1 MTIIPDRTALRMV
14 RSLPLGAF
22 APALA
27 GWNMR
32 CRVIDS
38 NQFGLSS
45 HWPSHGQV
53 LWDESPSSVFREAQ
67 DAIGLINQFLKR
79 TKHLCIN

>member
-1 MTIIPDRTALRMV
+1 MYQLTHRAALRME
-14 RSLPLGAF
+14 RSLPSGTF
-22 APALA
+22 APTLA
-27 GWNMR
+27 GRNMSH
-32 CRVIDS
+32 RVIDS

-53 LWDESPSSVFREAQ
+53 LWDESQSSVFREAQ